1 VRPDDGNETTGPRDP
16 RPAEPPEDL
25 RLAHEELAAARR
37 DVLDEL
43 TRAQR
48 DLAAARRE
56 IERSHEELE
65 RLARVASHDL
75 RAPLRAVKGFADL
88 LQRRYGDRLDAEG
101 GEFVGFI
108 RDAAQRMDGVIV
120 ATVEL
125 ARTSA
130 APLAAA
136 PVDLDRLLAAALATL
151 PADADVESGAL
162 PTVRGDA
169 AQLGRL
175 IEHLLANAVAF
186 RAERPLRIVLDAD
199 TGRDEVV
206 LRVADNGIGIAPSDR
221 ERVFDAFARLNPT
234 DDDRAAGIGLAVCR
248 TIAER
253 HGGRI
258 WIEDSPLGGIAVRV
272 ALPPA

>member
-1 VRPDDGNETTGPRDP
+1 MRPDDGNETTDP
-16 RPAEPPEDL
+16 SEDL
-25 RLAHEELAAARR
+25 RRAHEELAAARS
-37 DVLDEL
+37 DLLDRL
-43 TRAQR
+43 SRAER

-56 IERSHEELE
+56 IDRSHAELE
-65 RLARVASHDL
+65 RVARVASHDL

-88 LQRRYGDRLDAEG
+88 LARRYGDRLDEAG

-108 RDAAQRMDGVIV
+108 RDASQRMDGLVV
-120 ATVEL
+120 ATVDL

-130 APLAAA
+130 APLAAE
-136 PVDLDRLLAAALATL
+136 PVDLGALLAATASTL
-151 PADADVESGAL
+151 PPEAAMESTAL
-162 PTVRGDA
+162 PVVRGDA
-169 AQLGRL
+169 RQLGRL
-175 IEHLLANAVAF
+175 LEHLLANAVAF
-186 RAERPLRIVLDAD
+186 GAERPLRILVDAESGPD
-199 TGRDEVV
+199 AVV

-221 ERVFDAFARLNPT
+221 ERVFEAFTRLNPT

-258 WIEDSPLGGIAVRV
+258 WIEDSPLCGVAVRV